1 MILSSH
7 TRIHRMLVEV
17 LITQQMNTIRLWVS
31 TENFSQLIT
40 LESSSSTL
48 QRPKLRWL
56 NSRPRQLKLHLEHSL
71 SSWLITIELDR
82 LSVRLRTM
90 S

>member
-1 MILSSH
+1 
-7 TRIHRMLVEV
+7 MLVEV

-56 NSRPRQLKLHLEHSL
+56 NSRLRQLRLRLEHSS

>member
-1 MILSSH
+1 MSI
-7 TRIHRMLVEV
+7 EV

-48 QRPKLRWL
+48 QRPKLQWL
-56 NSRPRQLKLHLEHSL
+56 SSKPRQLKFRLEHSS

-90 S
+90 N